1 MQWTAGLLIERDHDA
16 RLRAGRSLV
25 EEELSGINA
34 AVIPDVQLHIPDVQ
48 LHIRDAPRGAGL
60 ESCCLSWLWIP
71 GSRVARPGM
80 TALDHAATRC
90 AAMI

>member
-1 MQWTAGLLIERDHDA
+1 MQWTAGLLIERDA
-16 RLRAGRSLV
+16 RLRAGLSLV

-34 AVIPDVQLHIPDVQ
+34 AVIPDVQLHI
-48 LHIRDAPRGAGL
+48 RDAPRGAGS

-80 TALDHAATRC
+80 TAIDHAATRC